1 MNTIKIQ
8 ILSIVTGLLLLVNAC
23 TPKADKAQDNTQ
35 TETQQAIPVKTS
47 IIQKE
52 SITRNIEFT
61 VNLAPFEEVHLAPS
75 TPGRIEKINV
85 EIGDPVT
92 KGQIL
97 AIMDRSNLEQSR
109 INLMKL
115 KADFNRLDTLIKTK
129 SIAEQQYDQ
138 VKSAYQIAE
147 NSYQFLLENTQ
158 LKAPFSGFVSGKYFE
173 NGEIYSGAPIATIGK
188 PAILSIVQIRQLK
201 AMVGISASYYPLIT
215 KGMTA
220 DVTSEIYPNRTFKG
234 EISRIYPTVDNT
246 TKTFTVE
253 IKIQNPQ
260 LKLRPGMFSKINLH
274 LGKGEALLVPTIAL
288 IKQTG
293 TNNMYVFVNKNN
305 VAVKTPVEVGKIFDD
320 KTEILQGIHEGDEI
334 VTVGQNKLENQSL
347 LNIIH

>member
-1 MNTIKIQ
+1 
-8 ILSIVTGLLLLVNAC
+8 
-23 TPKADKAQDNTQ
+23 
-35 TETQQAIPVKTS
+35 
-47 IIQKE
+47 
-52 SITRNIEFT
+52 
-61 VNLAPFEEVHLAPS
+61 
-75 TPGRIEKINV
+75 
-85 EIGDPVT
+85 
-92 KGQIL
+92 
-97 AIMDRSNLEQSR
+97 
-109 INLMKL
+109 
-115 KADFNRLDTLIKTK
+115 
-129 SIAEQQYDQ
+129 
-138 VKSAYQIAE
+138 
-147 NSYQFLLENTQ
+147 
-158 LKAPFSGFVSGKYFE
+158 
-173 NGEIYSGAPIATIGK
+173 
-188 PAILSIVQIRQLK
+188 
-201 AMVGISASYYPLIT
+201 MVGISASYYPLIT